1 MADDRTDAG
10 ADTATRVFLDH
21 RELLFAIAYNM
32 LGTVTDSEDV
42 LQETWL
48 SWAGR
53 TARAEVRGGGAGG
66 AGAEGAGAPADPAD
80 GEGAVT
86 GGGAVAGAG
95 GTGGE
100 GPAAGAGLP
109 AGAGGGR
116 AAGAAPVIEHPR
128 AYLVRIAVRHALAR
142 RESIARRRE
151 TYVGP
156 WLPEPLVTG
165 GTAGDPDAADEAV
178 RQESVSLA
186 LLVVLETL
194 TPLERAVFVLH
205 EVFGYAHTE
214 IADMLGRSPAAVR
227 QLAHRARGHVRARRP
242 RYRAHPRV
250 RRQVTE
256 RFLDATI
263 GGDLGALMEILAPD
277 ATLWTDGGGKAP
289 AAPRPI
295 RGRDKVARA
304 LTGFAARSAE
314 GLELRHRDVNGDA
327 SVVVFADGA
336 PHAVMVMD
344 LDPDREQVR
353 DVYLVTNPDKLSTA
367 GGRAE
372 ERAPGRPAR
381 GV

>member
-1 MADDRTDAG
+1 MADDRADAG

-53 TARAEVRGGGAGG
+53 TARAGIRN
-66 AGAEGAGAPADPAD
+66 
-80 GEGAVT
+80 GEGA
-86 GGGAVAGAG
+86 
-95 GTGGE
+95 E
-100 GPAAGAGLP
+100 
-109 AGAGGGR
+109 
-116 AAGAAPVIEHPR
+116 GAAPVIEHPR
-128 AYLVRIAVRHALAR
+128 AYLVRITVRHALAR

-165 GTAGDPDAADEAV
+165 GTAGDPDAAHEAV

-256 RFLDATI
+256 RFLDATL

-304 LTGFAARSAE
+304 LTGFASRSAE

-367 GGRAE
+367 GRAE